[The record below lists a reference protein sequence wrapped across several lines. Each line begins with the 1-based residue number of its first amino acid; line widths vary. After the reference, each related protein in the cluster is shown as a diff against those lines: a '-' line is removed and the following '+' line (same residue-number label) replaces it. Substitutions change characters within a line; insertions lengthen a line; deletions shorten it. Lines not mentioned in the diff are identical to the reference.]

1 MRIWLLTLALFSSL
15 TAATPARA
23 QDKPDDTMSP
33 ARVDPR
39 ALDRAYRRAQAR
51 RNVGIG
57 LAGPGVALTILGS
70 VLIVYGANDPH
81 LFGGGAEV
89 ASGSVSGGVGLAIA
103 IPGVVLWILGQDD
116 MDVATWRKNQL
127 APALTLSR

>member
-1 MRIWLLTLALFSSL
+1 VKAWLIVLLLGSSL
-15 TAATPARA
+15 PARA
-23 QDKPDDTMSP
+23 QQKPDDALSP
-33 ARVDPR
+33 ARVDPA

-57 LAGPGVALTILGS
+57 LAGPGMALSILGG

-81 LFGGGAEV
+81 LFGGGVEV
-89 ASGSVSGGVGLAIA
+89 AAGSVSGGVGLAIG

-116 MDVATWRKNQL
+116 MDVGTWRKRQL
-127 APALTLSR
+127 QPGFDFTR

>member
-1 MRIWLLTLALFSSL
+1 MRGWLVALVLLSS
-15 TAATPARA
+15 APARA
-23 QDKPDDTMSP
+23 QDKPDDELSP
-33 ARVDPR
+33 ARVDPK

-57 LAGPGVALTILGS
+57 LAGPGVALSILGG

-89 ASGSVSGGVGLAIA
+89 AAGSVSSGLGLAIG

-116 MDVATWRKNQL
+116 MDVATWRRRQFL
-127 APALTLSR
+127 PVISLSH